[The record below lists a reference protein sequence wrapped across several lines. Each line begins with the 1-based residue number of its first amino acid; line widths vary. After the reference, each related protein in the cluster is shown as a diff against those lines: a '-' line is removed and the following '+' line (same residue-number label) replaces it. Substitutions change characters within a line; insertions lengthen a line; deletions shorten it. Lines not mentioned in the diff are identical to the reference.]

1 MNGIKCCG
9 QKSLRRKYLMWLKRR
24 KETIKWLKNFFM
36 YGVCVYVCMH
46 IYIYLY
52 KTWNIL
58 YCSFYIHFSN
68 FMNNMSHLNSTRR
81 ENTAAFPKKIK
92 QEFSL
97 WEEKSLLCK
106 IKMTCYQHSEGQE
119 SNLLAPHRNS
129 DPWNHPAYGSPP
141 GKSLLTNLWRL
152 VFCSSFKQ
160 SWWGISTDEDCLVL
174 RLSKLKTASHDPT
187 LYLLLVPS
195 KCPYPY
201 KLSLVF
207 GSLWILSCRKPRTL
221 TWHSSLRISDGP
233 RMGHFPLP

>member
-1 MNGIKCCG
+1 MH
-9 QKSLRRKYLMWLKRR
+9 
-24 KETIKWLKNFFM
+24 
-36 YGVCVYVCMH
+36 VY
-46 IYIYLY
+46 IYICIRLEIFYTVLFIY
-52 KTWNIL
+52 TLATSWIIWVIL
-58 YCSFYIHFSN
+58 IAHVEKILLLS
-68 FMNNMSHLNSTRR
+68 L
-81 ENTAAFPKKIK
+81 KKRK

-119 SNLLAPHRNS
+119 SNLFAPHRNS
-129 DPWNHPAYGSPP
+129 DPWTHLAYGSP
-141 GKSLLTNLWRL
+141 GKSMLTNLWRL

-160 SWWGISTDEDCLVL
+160 SWWGISTDEACLL
-174 RLSKLKTASHDPT
+174 LKLSKLKTASHDPT

-207 GSLWILSCRKPRTL
+207 GSLWILSCRKSRTL
-221 TWHSSLRISDGP
+221 TWHSSLRISHGP